1 MSLDVMGSSPSP
13 RTTMEGQPWQM
24 PGAHW
29 KCDGTREGVWIM
41 PTTFRQYGER
51 TDRVVGVRLKR
62 NGTEGCEDRVR
73 PLSASMEGELVRWRA
88 SFRKRVGLKGLRFDS
103 LLLPPVW
110 NQQPVRLPDPP
121 AKRSAPFGAFG
132 SCPSGSA
139 ASVVAMVGRAL
150 GKREMPGQYRPEAPD
165 KGKHSSRRTV
175 NPCSRSSTAE
185 SRRPIT
191 ARRLFDPVREYQIV
205 HR

>member
-1 MSLDVMGSSPSP
+1 MGSSPSP
-13 RTTMEGQPWQM
+13 RTTMEGQPGQT

-41 PTTFRQYGER
+41 PTTFRQYDSPASLLSLRQVQNLVVNSGER

-62 NGTEGCEDRVR
+62 DGTERCEDRVR

-110 NQQPVRLPDPP
+110 GVLRL
-121 AKRSAPFGAFG
+121 APQAV
-132 SCPSGSA
+132 C
-139 ASVVAMVGRAL
+139 
-150 GKREMPGQYRPEAPD
+150 
-165 KGKHSSRRTV
+165 
-175 NPCSRSSTAE
+175 
-185 SRRPIT
+185 
-191 ARRLFDPVREYQIV
+191 
-205 HR
+205 